1 MDGRAKPGQ
10 DARVDL
16 ALASEHQCPLGN
28 HRRGAAIECDGAAGD
43 QACGKGREPRTDPN
57 GGRDNPR
64 GPTRE
69 AVHRFLFPVTRTPP
83 EISHGM
89 VEVGLTGGPISGARL
104 PPASSPYGVA
114 PARPSACGRRAISAT
129 ISMFACSPRRMPPLS
144 ARLSREPGGVFRA
157 RAAGGRG
164 SPRPTLPARLGVQT
178 EFAEPAVRINADFV
192 DAKAL
197 G

>member
-1 MDGRAKPGQ
+1 
-10 DARVDL
+10 
-16 ALASEHQCPLGN
+16 
-28 HRRGAAIECDGAAGD
+28 
-43 QACGKGREPRTDPN
+43 
-57 GGRDNPR
+57 
-64 GPTRE
+64 
-69 AVHRFLFPVTRTPP
+69 
-83 EISHGM
+83 M